1 MPSIECLCF
10 CHCFCPSLCPRLCLF
25 LFVFLVVNV
34 LVLLIVVSDKV
45 GHMRLGEVSKYLDS
59 KNMKLIFSNQKY
71 IFFAGFTDIF
81 LFFYRSHIIEYFI
94 HQYCIRY
101 YTVFRGNFLV
111 IFQYFLWSVLFKAL
125 PFFAMPLPVKENCKK
140 LKRKKSNIQ
149 ITTKDF
155 LIFFQNIWT
164 DFPSKRTIIQSE
176 PVCKR
181 RFNAEFLAFSFCNF

>member
-1 MPSIECLCF
+1 MSLFCVRSFLCLPLNVF
-10 CHCFCPSLCPRLCLF
+10 VFVIVFVPSLCPRLCLF

-101 YTVFRGNFLV
+101 YTVFRG
-111 IFQYFLWSVLFKAL
+111 
-125 PFFAMPLPVKENCKK
+125 K
-140 LKRKKSNIQ
+140 LSG
-149 ITTKDF
+149 DF
-155 LIFFQNIWT
+155 SIFFVV
-164 DFPSKRTIIQSE
+164 S
-176 PVCKR
+176 
-181 RFNAEFLAFSFCNF
+181 SF